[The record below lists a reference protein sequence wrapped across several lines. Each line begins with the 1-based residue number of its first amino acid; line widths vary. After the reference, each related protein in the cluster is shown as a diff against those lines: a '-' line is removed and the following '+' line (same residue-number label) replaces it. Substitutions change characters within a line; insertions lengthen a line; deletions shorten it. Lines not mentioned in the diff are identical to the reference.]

1 MSIKTIILA
10 AGQGTRMRSV
20 KPKVLHEIAN
30 KALLEHVYDTGRSL
44 ADNAIYII
52 YGHGGE
58 TVKQSLSHLD
68 ATWIEQKQQL
78 GTGHA
83 VQQAIHHVEDGDTA
97 LILYGDVPLLKQQ
110 TLQTLLKKVSA
121 TSLALLTV
129 NLDDPTGYGR
139 IVRDKD
145 HAVIKIVEQKDA
157 NEAELLITEGNTG
170 ILACK
175 GKQLKQWLARLSNN
189 NAQNEYYLTDIIEMA
204 VDDGLT
210 IETTQAGS
218 QDEVLGVNNR
228 AQLAH
233 LERVYQLGQ
242 AEVLMEKGITLRDPS
257 RIDIRGTFAE
267 LGQDIDIDVNV
278 IFEGINRIGSNV
290 KIGPNCLIKNSTIA
304 EGVEI
309 LANSVID
316 DAVVGEGSR
325 IGPFARLRPQ
335 TELAEHVHIGN
346 FVEIKKSSVASGSK
360 INHLSYI
367 GDSEVGSKVNIG
379 AGTITCNYDGV
390 NKFKTIIEDGA
401 FIGSDTQ
408 LVAPVT
414 VGKNATIG
422 AGSTITSNTPAEQLT
437 LSRVKQLS
445 IPSWKRPVKAEI
457 VPDNSPH
464 SASAPGAALSPAS
477 LQSSQHPC
485 KSAETVPD
493 SSLHSLHPCKSEK

>member
-10 AGQGTRMRSV
+10 AGQGTRMRSSR
-20 KPKVLHEIAN
+20 PKVLHEIAN
-30 KALLEHVYDTGRSL
+30 KALLQHVYETSL
-44 ADNAIYII
+44 SLENNQIFII

-58 TVKQSLSHLD
+58 TVKQALSSLD

-83 VQQAIHHVEDGDTA
+83 VQQAIHHVDDPDTV
-97 LILYGDVPLLKQQ
+97 LILYGDVPLLKAK
-110 TLQTLLKKVSA
+110 TIQTLLHKVSL

-145 HAVIKIVEQKDA
+145 HAVVKIVEQKDA
-157 NEAELLITEGNTG
+157 NEVELQISEGNTG

-175 GKQLKQWLARLSNN
+175 GSQLKQWLSRLSNN

-204 VDDGLT
+204 VEDGLT
-210 IETTQAGS
+210 VETTQAGS

-228 AQLAH
+228 SQLAH
-233 LERVYQLGQ
+233 LERVYQAEQ
-242 AEVLMEKGITLRDPS
+242 AQALMEKGVTLRDPA
-257 RIDIRGTFAE
+257 RVDVRGSFAE
-267 LGQDIDIDVNV
+267 LGQDIDVDINV
-278 IFEGINRIGSNV
+278 IFEGVNCIGSNV
-290 KIGPNCLIKNSTIA
+290 KIGPNCLIKNASIA
-304 EGVEI
+304 NDVEI
-309 LANSVID
+309 LANSVIE
-316 DAVVGEGSR
+316 DASVGAGSR
-325 IGPFARLRPQ
+325 ISPFARLRPQ
-335 TELAEHVHIGN
+335 TELADHVHIGN
-346 FVEIKKSSVASGSK
+346 FVEIKKSTVATGSK

-422 AGSTITSNTPAEQLT
+422 AGSTITRDTPENQLT
-437 LSRVKQLS
+437 LSRSKQLS
-445 IPSWKRPVKAEI
+445 VPSWQRPVKLAEI

-464 SASAPGAALSPAS
+464 SLAP
-477 LQSSQHPC
+477 SQ
-485 KSAETVPD
+485 
-493 SSLHSLHPCKSEK
+493 SEK